1 MNYGNKE
8 ALETSKRY
16 YYLCL
21 RMNEILYYEPMNLKC
36 LKPTC
41 WFGMH
46 LLYFARE
53 KVSEQKS
60 LDIVISQKFVKSTIT
75 QMKKNLLMLAAR
87 LFISR
92 RTILNIEP
100 IKMADNERG
109 NCTLPALSLVK
120 RIYLIANMSETPTP
134 PAVVTVMTHEEEAE
148 EVRTLLLR
156 HQERIVLDLGNT
168 DLLTVLV
175 KNSVLS
181 QSEEDLLLK
190 PYTAIAPPPSPVLP
204 QTISAPSS
212 VNVIKRKLCA
222 VISNA
227 SNSSN
232 SSSNNNL
239 GTTQLTNNG
248 SGGSGSAGNNSP
260 SVSVIDDPVQV
271 DNCSLATTSENNAGV
286 NPLSSTGDTNSDHYS
301 TKEELRSLMLNDA
314 EILRLQCSNL
324 IEIIAK
330 SGFEKFKQFCYAIEN
345 ECPQLIEDLINDRLK
360 CVIAVKNT
368 KSSEHSYSD
377 RSDDKLLLLPRV

>member
-1 MNYGNKE
+1 
-8 ALETSKRY
+8 
-16 YYLCL
+16 
-21 RMNEILYYEPMNLKC
+21 
-36 LKPTC
+36 
-41 WFGMH
+41 
-46 LLYFARE
+46 
-53 KVSEQKS
+53 
-60 LDIVISQKFVKSTIT
+60 
-75 QMKKNLLMLAAR
+75 
-87 LFISR
+87 
-92 RTILNIEP
+92 
-100 IKMADNERG
+100 
-109 NCTLPALSLVK
+109 
-120 RIYLIANMSETPTP
+120 MSETPI
-134 PAVVTVMTHEEEAE
+134 PAVVTVMSHDEESE

-156 HQERIVLDLGNT
+156 HQERIILDLGNT

-204 QTISAPSS
+204 QTTSAPSS
-212 VNVIKRKLCA
+212 VSVIKRKLCA

-239 GTTQLTNNG
+239 GTNHVTNSG
-248 SGGSGSAGNNSP
+248 SGSGSAGNNSP
-260 SVSVIDDPVQV
+260 SVSVIDDPVQN

-360 CVIAVKNT
+360 CGYRFLGFYRFYVRDYTVRPDIAYIAKEFRYYF
-368 KSSEHSYSD
+368 EHSCKHGGSINL
-377 RSDDKLLLLPRV
+377 S